1 MKSDFEYMRY
11 SDNERLSMLET
22 RAAEIERM
30 LGSATAERGTHE
42 TADAPDYPAD
52 TIAHTAPP
60 GYHQPPGYHEPAGY
74 RRASG
79 YQEVPGYPG
88 GREYPVPF
96 EYPADASDDDPD
108 DGDPG
113 DDDPGDEAADGR
125 TEVLISRGRR
135 NARPRR
141 FGFLRAH
148 WKAAAVIAGVLAAL
162 AGILSAVTSGGSAT
176 WPASVAAMQTEI
188 TTACENPNVAAE
200 PSQVN
205 FACAK
210 DTQAILW
217 VFALLTSGGNPGY
230 VDQTTGRKG
239 IEPITPAQGGDV
251 AWSLNLH
258 APYDPSSATDS
269 LEVAARAINNIISG
283 ATLTNASGTPSVQGG
298 LESSAANCQRYTG
311 SPALVRRS
319 GYPAACAH
327 GVTSASGQEALV
339 SDVFRQWMVGAPAQL
354 ATDAGVLFVNAGD
367 PGNPQVRQILETL
380 PGSGL

>member
-1 MKSDFEYMRY
+1 MKSDFEYMHY

-30 LGSATAERGTHE
+30 LGSPTAEQGTHE
-42 TADAPDYPAD
+42 SGDAPDYPAD
-52 TIAHTAPP
+52 TIAHTAPS
-60 GYHQPPGYHEPAGY
+60 GY
-74 RRASG
+74 RGAPAYQEAPGFPAPSG
-79 YQEVPGYPG
+79 YPAAP
-88 GREYPVPF
+88 EYPAPF
-96 EYPADASDDDPD
+96 EYAPDDDYDEPDDDPA
-108 DGDPG
+108 
-113 DDDPGDEAADGR
+113 EGR
-125 TEVLISRGRR
+125 TEVLINRGRR
-135 NARPRR
+135 NVRPRR
-141 FGFLRAH
+141 FGFLREH

-162 AGILSAVTSGGSAT
+162 AGILSAVSSGGSAT

-188 TTACENPNVAAE
+188 TAACENPNVAAE

-210 DTQAILW
+210 DTQPILW

-311 SPALVRRS
+311 SSALVKRS
-319 GYPAACAH
+319 GYPAVCAH
-327 GVTSASGQEALV
+327 GVTSDSGQEALV

-354 ATDAGVLFVNAGD
+354 ATDAGVLFVNAD
-367 PGNPQVRQILETL
+367 NPGNPQVRQILETL